1 MQDFEFENQ
10 KGLKLKANSVTLFPV
25 LLVILIA
32 EIIVAYKLRVA
43 YAYVYVFFI
52 LYFLRSS
59 LFREIRKK
67 ENKGK
72 KER

>member
-25 LLVILIA
+25 LLDILIA

-43 YAYVYVFFI
+43 YAPVYAFFI
-52 LYFLRSS
+52 LIYFLRSS
-59 LFREIRKK
+59 LFRRKI
-67 ENKGK
+67 
-72 KER
+72 